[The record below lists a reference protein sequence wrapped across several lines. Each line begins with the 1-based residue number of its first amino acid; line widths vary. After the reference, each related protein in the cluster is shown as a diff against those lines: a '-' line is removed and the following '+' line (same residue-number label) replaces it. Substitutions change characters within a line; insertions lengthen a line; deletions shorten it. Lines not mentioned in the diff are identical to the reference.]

1 MSKNEDSV
9 AVSDT
14 VPATTI
20 RFEATDVTGTHSAMA
35 DVQRSLPAA
44 AVVSSLVK
52 QMTMPENVP
61 YGLRDDT
68 TGKFLDDEAP
78 IGDQLT
84 PESRTTLTP
93 KTHLG

>member
-1 MSKNEDSV
+1 MSMNENPV
-9 AVSDT
+9 AVSDPT
-14 VPATTI
+14 PATTI
-20 RFEATDVTGTHSAMA
+20 RFAASDVTGTHSAIA
-35 DVQRSLPAA
+35 DVQRSLPAS

-52 QMTMPENVP
+52 QMIMPENVP

-68 TGKFLDDEAP
+68 TGRFLDDDIP

>member
-1 MSKNEDSV
+1 MSENEGSV
-9 AVSDT
+9 VVSDT

-20 RFEATDVTGTHSAMA
+20 RFKAADVTGTHSAIA
-35 DVQRSLPAA
+35 DVQQSLPTS
-44 AVVSSLVK
+44 AVVRSLVK

-68 TGKFLDDEAP
+68 TGKFLDDAAP
-78 IGDQLT
+78 IGEQLT

>member
-1 MSKNEDSV
+1 MSKHDDSV
-9 AVSDT
+9 AVSD
-14 VPATTI
+14 PAPVATI
-20 RFEATDVTGTHSAMA
+20 RFKATDVTGTHSAIA
-35 DVQRSLPAA
+35 DVQRSLPAS

-68 TGKFLDDEAP
+68 TGRFLNDDAP

>member
-1 MSKNEDSV
+1 MSKNEGSV
-9 AVSDT
+9 AVGDT

-20 RFEATDVTGTHSAMA
+20 RFEATDVTGTHSAVA
-35 DVQRSLPAA
+35 NVQRSLPTA
-44 AVVSSLVK
+44 AVVDSLVK

-68 TGKFLDDEAP
+68 TGKFLNDDAP
-78 IGDQLT
+78 IGEQLT
-84 PESRTTLTP
+84 PQSRTTLTP